1 MAGCIDAGH
10 GPKVD
15 FAIPVKG
22 DRVPSG
28 PDWLHEIKHDG
39 YRMMLRRENDR
50 VRLITKGGY
59 DWTKRYPWIVETALK
74 IRTSQFVLDGEAVV
88 LGVEGMSDFRALHSG
103 KYDDEV
109 QFYAFDI
116 LSGEGDDYRRLP
128 LSMRKANLA
137 RLLTRRAEGI
147 FLAPFERGEIGP
159 DLFRH
164 ACIMGLEGLVSKHA
178 DRAYS
183 PGRCT
188 HWIKNKNP
196 KHPAY
201 TRVKDQ
207 F

>member
-1 MAGCIDAGH
+1 MPAHGFQPCIPTRGISVPAG
-10 GPKVD
+10 K
-15 FAIPVKG
+15 
-22 DRVPSG
+22 
-28 PDWLHEIKHDG
+28 DWLHEIKHDG
-39 YRMMLRRENDR
+39 YRMMVIRAHAR
-50 VRLITKGGY
+50 VRLITRGGL
-59 DWTKRYPWIVETALK
+59 DWTKRFPWIVETARKL
-74 IRTSQFVLDGEAVV
+74 RQEQFVLDGETVV
-88 LGVEGMSDFRALHSG
+88 LNVDGMSDFDALHSG
-103 KYDDEV
+103 KHNAEA
-109 QFYAFDI
+109 QFYAFDM

-137 RLLTRRAEGI
+137 RLLARRAQGI

-164 ACIMGLEGLVSKHA
+164 ACIMGLEGMVSKHA

-196 KHPAY
+196 KHPAFR
-201 TRVKDQ
+201 RVQDQ